1 MEIMLQILGQRS
13 RSLGHAKQRAE
24 WFVARERKALEISNF
39 PMTRATNEAVT
50 ARSAGKL
57 IGC

>member
-1 MEIMLQILGQRS
+1 MLQILGQRS